1 MSVAGDMRLVAP
13 IIIDGDMTGCYAWE
27 DPFIRNWHRTNMASD
42 HPTEFPFSQYQIL
55 PIGRTMGNFT
65 KSTQH
70 YQSEVPDYR
79 FLDTVS
85 APGHKASSKKYWG
98 RDHPSN
104 MSLRP
109 FQFNTDS
116 DGHML
121 SQSVDT
127 SLNLYKDV
135 PTDPIARQ
143 LFHEELTPTA
153 TTLPIPAASLNDHPL
168 DNKARC
174 RTCETIIGEHHVV
187 TANSHTTA
195 TARQSVDV

>member
-1 MSVAGDMRLVAP
+1 
-13 IIIDGDMTGCYAWE
+13 
-27 DPFIRNWHRTNMASD
+27 
-42 HPTEFPFSQYQIL
+42 
-55 PIGRTMGNFT
+55 
-65 KSTQH
+65 
-70 YQSEVPDYR
+70 
-79 FLDTVS
+79 
-85 APGHKASSKKYWG
+85 
-98 RDHPSN
+98 

-127 SLNLYKDV
+127 SLNLYQDV

-153 TTLPIPAASLNDHPL
+153 TTLPIPATCLNNHPL

-187 TANSHTTA
+187 TANSHNGDGSPVSGRVIQFHKGALFNVTHHSLLPALVFGAQVQSTEALNVTA
-195 TARQSVDV
+195 IVSATVRATVAANELDVRGTVSTDASHHAVSVLPAPRPS